1 MKRTALA
8 LACIGLTGTGSAFA
22 QSSVTMY
29 GLVDAGVEYVNH
41 AGPNG
46 SVVKLTSGGRNT
58 SRWGLRGTEDL
69 GGGLKALFN
78 LESGIAID
86 TGNLD
91 TSGTLF
97 DRRATVGLSSS
108 YGQVVMG
115 RTFTTTYDFMLPFD
129 PMGYAPNYSWA
140 TSSTA
145 TGGRKDGLFS
155 RASNAIRY
163 DGAFGGFKLG
173 ATAAMGEVA
182 GDFKTSSK
190 YALGVGYNAGKFAA
204 AATWD
209 RQNGAGSSTTPADA
223 TDYIQGIHAG
233 ASYDF
238 GSLSLFAGY
247 RNYKRTLTTG
257 AASER
262 SDMYW
267 GGASYDFTPAFT
279 LYGAVYK
286 QNIKGGNDADP
297 ILFSLRAQYS
307 FSKRTLAYLSAG
319 YAKARN
325 GQNVSLSRDFTGY
338 ANSQTGVMAGL
349 QHRF

>member
-8 LACIGLTGTGSAFA
+8 LACIGLTGAGSVCA

-58 SRWGLRGTEDL
+58 SRWGMRGVEDL
-69 GGGLKALFN
+69 GGGMKALFN

-97 DRRATVGLSSS
+97 DRRATVGLASR

-155 RASNAIRY
+155 RASNAVRY
-163 DGAFGGFKLG
+163 DGTFGGLKLG

-190 YALGVGYNAGKFAA
+190 YALASA
-204 AATWD
+204 
-209 RQNGAGSSTTPADA
+209 TTPASSPRQRPGTA
-223 TDYIQGIHAG
+223 
-233 ASYDF
+233 
-238 GSLSLFAGY
+238 
-247 RNYKRTLTTG
+247 RTAPAAAPRRPMRPTT
-257 AASER
+257 SR
-262 SDMYW
+262 V
-267 GGASYDFTPAFT
+267 FTPA
-279 LYGAVYK
+279 
-286 QNIKGGNDADP
+286 
-297 ILFSLRAQYS
+297 RAM
-307 FSKRTLAYLSAG
+307 TSA
-319 YAKARN
+319 AFRCLPATATTSAR
-325 GQNVSLSRDFTGY
+325 
-338 ANSQTGVMAGL
+338 
-349 QHRF
+349 

>member
-8 LACIGLTGTGSAFA
+8 LACTGLAAAGTACA
-22 QSSVTMY
+22 QSSVTLY
-29 GLVDAGVEYVNH
+29 GLVDAGVEYVSH

-46 SVVKLTSGGRNT
+46 SAVKLTSGGKNT
-58 SRWGLRGTEDL
+58 SRWGIRGSEDL
-69 GGGLKALFN
+69 GGGLKAVFN

-86 TGNLD
+86 TGRLD
-91 TSGTLF
+91 TDNTLF
-97 DRRATVGLSSS
+97 DRRAVVGLSNQ
-108 YGQVVMG
+108 YGQIVMG

-145 TGGRKDGLFS
+145 TGGRKDGMFT

-163 DGAFGGFKLG
+163 DGNFGALKLG
-173 ATAAMGEVA
+173 ATVALGEVA
-182 GDFKTSSK
+182 GSFSSAAK
-190 YALGVGYNAGKFAA
+190 YDVGVGYNSGNFAA
-204 AATWD
+204 ALTWD
-209 RQNGAGSSTTPADA
+209 RQNGAGSGTTPADT

-238 GSLSLFAGY
+238 GNVKLFAGY
-247 RNYKRTLTTG
+247 RNYKKAFTTN
-257 AASER
+257 ASSER

-267 GGASYDFTPAFT
+267 GGAGYDFTPAFT
-279 LYGAVYK
+279 LYGAIYK
-286 QNIKGGNDADP
+286 QNIKGGTDADP
-297 ILFSLRAQYS
+297 ILFSLRGQYA

-319 YAKARN
+319 YAQAKHNR
-325 GQNVSLSRDFTGY
+325 NVSLSRDFTGF
-338 ANSQTGVMAGL
+338 ANNQTGFMAGL

>member
-8 LACIGLTGTGSAFA
+8 LAATGLAFAGSASA

-29 GLVDAGVEYVNH
+29 GLVDAGIEYVSH

-46 SVVKLTSGGRNT
+46 SVVKLTSGGKNT

-69 GGGLKALFN
+69 GGGLKAVFA

-86 TGNLD
+86 TGKLD
-91 TSGTLF
+91 TDGTLF
-97 DRRATVGLSSS
+97 DRRATVGLASQ
-108 YGQVVMG
+108 YGQVVLG

-129 PMGYAPNYSWA
+129 PMGYAPSYSWA

-145 TGGRKDGLFS
+145 TGNRKDGLFS

-163 DGAFGGFKLG
+163 DGNFGGLKLG
-173 ATAAMGEVA
+173 ATVAMGEVA
-182 GDFKTSSK
+182 GDFKSSSK
-190 YALGVGYNAGKFAA
+190 YALGVGYSAGKFAA
-204 AATWD
+204 AVTWD
-209 RQNGAGSSTTPADA
+209 RQNGAGASTSPADS

-238 GSLSLFAGY
+238 GNVSLFAGY
-247 RNYKRTLTTG
+247 RNYKKAFTTA

-279 LYGAVYK
+279 LYGAIYK
-286 QNIKGGNDADP
+286 QNIKGGTDADP
-297 ILFSLRAQYS
+297 ILFSLRAQYAL
-307 FSKRTLAYLSAG
+307 SKRTAAYLSAG
-319 YAKARN
+319 YAKARH
-325 GQNVSLSRDFTGY
+325 GQNVSVSRDFVGF
-338 ANSQTGVMAGL
+338 ANNQTGVMAGL